1 MNARR
6 MVWRI
11 LSRWG
16 RTREEASE
24 RERERERQKMI
35 RDDFLINAFALIF
48 ISRSIEALAD
58 AE

>member
-1 MNARR
+1 MTGENE
-6 MVWRI
+6 
-11 LSRWG
+11 
-16 RTREEASE
+16 REEASE
-24 RERERERQKMI
+24 IEREEERERQKMI